1 MTKKNSRYVSG
12 ADLTAVVNAELD
24 LFANVDESPK
34 KEDSV
39 YRPCDFIAPGKGF
52 TDFMF
57 RNSERFIRSNTCVR
71 DFAYTAVLGA
81 VHLGY
86 AVGAYVGISKLVE

>member
-1 MTKKNSRYVSG
+1 MTSRKSSGSVSR
-12 ADLTAVVNAELD
+12 ADLTNVLGENPQVLD
-24 LFANVDESPK
+24 RSM
-34 KEDSV
+34 KENEPI

-57 RNSERFIRSNTCVR
+57 RNSERFIRSNNCVR